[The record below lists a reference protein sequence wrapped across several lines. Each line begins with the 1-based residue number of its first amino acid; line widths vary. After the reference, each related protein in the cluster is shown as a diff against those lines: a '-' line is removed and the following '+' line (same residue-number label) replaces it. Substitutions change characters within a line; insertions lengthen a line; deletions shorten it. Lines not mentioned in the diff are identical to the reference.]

1 MRTSLV
7 NGKSFFFVHLGDELR
22 FTGGKSDRS
31 GGEFTVTGG
40 YDMSTGRKRPFTG
53 ERVTEIRTR
62 TVKCKYLI

>member
-1 MRTSLV
+1 M
-7 NGKSFFFVHLGDELR
+7 HLGDELR